1 MKKQIVHRK
10 HNFPDADLHQITLE
24 RLRYAHRDQEYF
36 EQYNFGIE
44 RMKRLKALADR
55 FRDLPDDDELV
66 GEQMILSEKKYKAS
80 DDLQAAIRSL
90 MTRVA
95 LKFNNRSGRYRKF
108 GAGKL
113 GDMTDAQ
120 LIFCA
125 RRVVRVARQQID
137 FLEDVGV
144 SENVLKRIADASQVF
159 ENAVNLQQDKV
170 ADRDIG
176 VERRVELGNEIYDE
190 LVVLCNIGKD
200 IWDTKDQIRYDE
212 YCLYESNN
220 DQKIARKKKLSQAI
234 GTKGSWGGNAIPT
247 ST

>member
-1 MKKQIVHRK
+1 MKKQPSHRK
-10 HNFPDADLHQITLE
+10 HNYPDADLHQQALE
-24 RLRYAHRDQEYF
+24 KLRYAHRDLSFF
-36 EQYNFGIE
+36 EQYNFGLE
-44 RMKRLKALADR
+44 RMKQLKTLADR

-66 GEQMILSEKKYKAS
+66 GEQMLLSEKKYKAS

-144 SENVLKRIADASQVF
+144 SENVLSRISDACQAF

-176 VERRVELGNEIYDE
+176 VERRVELGNELYDE

-200 IWDTKDQIRYDE
+200 IWDNKDKSKYE
-212 YCLYESNN
+212 NFCLYESNN
-220 DQKIARKKKLSQAI
+220 DQKIAKKERLAEFDPQ
-234 GTKGSWGGNAIPT
+234 KG
-247 ST
+247 

>member
-1 MKKQIVHRK
+1 MKKQSIHRK
-10 HNFPDADLHQITLE
+10 HNYPDADLHQQVME
-24 RLRYAHRDQEYF
+24 RLRYAHRDLEQF
-36 EQYNFGIE
+36 EQYKFGIE
-44 RMKRLKALADR
+44 RMKKLKALADR

-66 GEQMILSEKKYKAS
+66 GEQMLLPEKKYKSS

-95 LKFNNRSGRYRKF
+95 LKFNNRTGRYRKF
-108 GAGKL
+108 GATKL

-125 RRVVRVARQQID
+125 RRVVRVARQQLD
-137 FLEDVGV
+137 FLDDVGV
-144 SENVLKRIADASQVF
+144 NENILGRISDACQAF

-176 VERRVELGNEIYDE
+176 VERRVEFGNELYDE

-200 IWDTKDQIRYDE
+200 IWDNKDKAKYE
-212 YCLYESNN
+212 NYCLYESNN
-220 DQKIARKKKLSQAI
+220 DQKIARKAKLA
-234 GTKGSWGGNAIPT
+234 AET
-247 ST
+247 SNP

>member
-1 MKKQIVHRK
+1 MKKQAFHRK
-10 HNFPDADLHQITLE
+10 HNYPDADLHQQVLE
-24 RLRYAHRDQEYF
+24 RLRYAHRDLAQF
-36 EQYNFGIE
+36 DQYNFGVE
-44 RMKRLKALADR
+44 RMKKLKSLADR

-137 FLEDVGV
+137 FLDDVGV
-144 SENVLKRIADASQVF
+144 NEKVLSRISDACQIF

-176 VERRVELGNEIYDE
+176 VERRVELGNELYDE

-200 IWDTKDQIRYDE
+200 IWDKKDSLKYE
-212 YCLYESNN
+212 NYCLYESNN
-220 DQKIARKKKLSQAI
+220 DQKIVRKEKLAKI
-234 GTKGSWGGNAIPT
+234 TETEG
-247 ST
+247 

>member
-1 MKKQIVHRK
+1 MKKQASNRK
-10 HNFPDADLHQITLE
+10 HNYPDADLHQQVLE
-24 RLRYAHRDQEYF
+24 HLRYAHRDLEYF

-44 RMKRLKALADR
+44 RMKKLKALSDR

-66 GEQMILSEKKYKAS
+66 GEQMILSEKKYKS
-80 DDLQAAIRSL
+80 SNDLQASIRSL

-95 LKFNNRSGRYRKF
+95 LKFNNRTGRYRKY
-108 GAGKL
+108 GATKL
-113 GDMTDAQ
+113 GDLTDAQ

-137 FLEDVGV
+137 FLEEVGV
-144 SENVLKRIADASQVF
+144 NENVLGRISEASQSF

-170 ADRDIG
+170 VDRDIG
-176 VERRVELGNEIYDE
+176 VEKRVDLGNEIYDE

-200 IWDTKDQIRYDE
+200 IWDNKDQALYDN

-220 DQKIARKKKLSQAI
+220 DQKNARKEKLATAAI
-234 GTKGSWGGNAIPT
+234 AGES
-247 ST
+247 

>member
-1 MKKQIVHRK
+1 MKKQIIHRK
-10 HNFPDADLHQITLE
+10 HNYPDADLHQQVLE
-24 RLRYAHRDQEYF
+24 KLRFAHRDLERF
-36 EQYNFGIE
+36 EQYNFGLD
-44 RMKRLKALADR
+44 RMKKLKALSDR

-95 LKFNNRSGRYRKF
+95 LKYNNRSGRYRKF

-144 SENVLKRIADASQVF
+144 SEKVLGRISEACQIF

-176 VERRVELGNEIYDE
+176 VERRVEAGNELYEE

-200 IWDTKDQIRYDE
+200 IWDNIDKGKYE
-212 YCLYESNN
+212 NYCLYESNN
-220 DQKIARKKKLSQAI
+220 EQKIARKEKLAANFGEGKS
-234 GTKGSWGGNAIPT
+234 
-247 ST
+247 

>member
-1 MKKQIVHRK
+1 MKKQLSHRK
-10 HNFPDADLHQITLE
+10 HNYPDADLHQQVLE
-24 RLRYAHRDQEYF
+24 KLRFAHRDLSAF
-36 EQYNFGIE
+36 EQYNFGME
-44 RMKRLKALADR
+44 KMKQLKALADR

-80 DDLQAAIRSL
+80 DNLQAAIRSL

-125 RRVVRVARQQID
+125 RRVVRVARQQLD

-144 SENVLKRIADASQVF
+144 SENVLSRISEACLSF

-176 VERRVELGNEIYDE
+176 VERRVELGNDLYDE

-200 IWDTKDQIRYDE
+200 IWDNKDKLKYE
-212 YCLYESNN
+212 NYCLYESNN
-220 DQKIARKKKLSQAI
+220 EQKVARKERLAEFDPKKA
-234 GTKGSWGGNAIPT
+234 
-247 ST
+247 

>member
-1 MKKQIVHRK
+1 MKKQNIQRK
-10 HNFPDADLHQITLE
+10 HNYPDADLHQQVLE
-24 RLRYAHRDQEYF
+24 RLRYAHRDLSEF
-36 EQYNFGIE
+36 EQYSFGIE
-44 RMKRLKALADR
+44 RMKKLKAMADR

-80 DDLQAAIRSL
+80 DDLQAAVRSL

-95 LKFNNRSGRYRKF
+95 LKFNNRTGRYRKF
-108 GAGKL
+108 GATKL

-137 FLEDVGV
+137 FLEEVGV
-144 SENVLKRIADASQVF
+144 NEKILSRISDACQFF

-176 VERRVELGNEIYDE
+176 VERRIELGNELYDE
-190 LVVLCNIGKD
+190 LVVLCDIGKD
-200 IWDTKDQIRYDE
+200 IWDNRDKSKYE
-212 YCLYESNN
+212 NYCLYESNN
-220 DQKIARKKKLSQAI
+220 DQKKARKAKLATLVAENTPESH
-234 GTKGSWGGNAIPT
+234 
-247 ST
+247 

>member
-1 MKKQIVHRK
+1 MKKQITHRK
-10 HNFPDADLHQITLE
+10 HNYPDADLHQQALE
-24 RLRYAHRDQEYF
+24 KLRFAHRDLEKF
-36 EQYNFGIE
+36 ELYNFG
-44 RMKRLKALADR
+44 MGRLKKLKSLADR

-95 LKFNNRSGRYRKF
+95 LKYNNRTGRYRKF

-125 RRVVRVARQQID
+125 RRVVRVARQQLD

-144 SENVLKRIADASQVF
+144 SEKVLGRISEACQIF

-176 VERRVELGNEIYDE
+176 VERRVEVGNDLYDE

-200 IWDTKDQIRYDE
+200 VWDNVDKGKYE
-212 YCLYESNN
+212 NYCLYESNN
-220 DQKIARKKKLSQAI
+220 DQKIARKEKLVAAFSE
-234 GTKGSWGGNAIPT
+234 TKN
-247 ST
+247 

>member
-1 MKKQIVHRK
+1 MKKQASNRK
-10 HNFPDADLHQITLE
+10 HNYPDADLHQQVLE
-24 RLRYAHRDQEYF
+24 RLRYAHRDLEQF
-36 EQYNFGIE
+36 EQYNFGVE
-44 RMKRLKALADR
+44 RMKKLKALADR

-137 FLEDVGV
+137 FLDDVGV
-144 SENVLKRIADASQVF
+144 SEKVLGRISDACQIF

-176 VERRVELGNEIYDE
+176 VERRVDLGNELYDE

-200 IWDTKDQIRYDE
+200 IWDKKDNQKYE
-212 YCLYESNN
+212 NYCLYESNN
-220 DQKIARKKKLSQAI
+220 DQKIVRKEKLAKFADSE
-234 GTKGSWGGNAIPT
+234 G
-247 ST
+247 